1 MLQFDQETSAILEN
15 AYQGADFRNRR
26 RASFEALAPAPG
38 ERIADIG
45 CGTGI
50 LTHELALAVGPAG
63 RVIGIDPSAEML
75 ARASAR
81 LAGMENVET
90 VEGGAEALPVA
101 DGALDAALSL
111 QVFEYLPDPGAALS
125 EVRRAL
131 RSGGRLVLGDMHF
144 GTLVWHSDD
153 PLRMARMC
161 ASWDRHVA
169 NPALPASLPALLA
182 EAGFEVTAVRPLT
195 TVDTTLR
202 PDGLARMMMIL
213 METYAVANGH
223 VSADEARAWAIEQ
236 EHLAGEGRFFHS
248 LTHFV
253 VAGRKT

>member
-1 MLQFDQETSAILEN
+1 
-15 AYQGADFRNRR
+15 
-26 RASFEALAPAPG
+26 
-38 ERIADIG
+38 
-45 CGTGI
+45 
-50 LTHELALAVGPAG
+50 
-63 RVIGIDPSAEML
+63 
-75 ARASAR
+75 
-81 LAGMENVET
+81 
-90 VEGGAEALPVA
+90 
-101 DGALDAALSL
+101 
-111 QVFEYLPDPGAALS
+111 
-125 EVRRAL
+125 
-131 RSGGRLVLGDMHF
+131 MHF

-169 NPALPASLPALLA
+169 NPALPAGLPALLA

-213 METYAVANGH
+213 MENYAVANGH
-223 VSADEARAWAIEQ
+223 VSADEARAWAVEQ